1 MGRNSR
7 KYRQGLS
14 LVPVCC
20 ALCKLGTVRK
30 VPPRQKSEK
39 DIKEEKLQRADLA
52 AAAAVFQV
60 HESNGLFC
68 SPQECPNEN
77 ERETQRGRLTTVGT
91 AGTPRGREG
100 RKEGRRGTPIEFI
113 L

>member
-1 MGRNSR
+1 MGKKVREPFLPHAILSPTNRSQKAESR
-7 KYRQGLS
+7 RIEGAAGGL
-14 LVPVCC
+14 
-20 ALCKLGTVRK
+20 
-30 VPPRQKSEK
+30 
-39 DIKEEKLQRADLA
+39 